1 MAFPTLYEG
10 ANEDEFNGGRRSTL
24 CRGHRNVVKIRPRL
38 LCGNPI
44 ARWMRP
50 SELTFICMELALQT
64 RQTGCGQHPD
74 YVSGVSD
81 VCMDE
86 NIDFVDT

>member
-44 ARWMRP
+44 ARWMRA

-64 RQTGCGQHPD
+64 RLAA
-74 YVSGVSD
+74 VASD
-81 VCMDE
+81 SLMK
-86 NIDFVDT
+86 DTLVVYEGEHLLR